1 MTISQSDHPTIRS
14 ATTASA
20 PPGKSEDRD
29 AFERAYRRA
38 QRHSRR
44 VRVLKVAL
52 PAVAL
57 SMVAAVGLYSFVGL
71 PGGISV
77 NLGGT
82 TLEGGRLVMANPE
95 LDGFT
100 SDDRPYSMRADR
112 AIQEVG
118 NTSVI
123 QLERIGARLPIDAA
137 NWADVDAEKG
147 VFDREAN
154 TLELSEGV
162 TITMDTGMTAT
173 LRSATVDIGLGAMST
188 AEPVEITM
196 EGSRLS
202 ADSMRMTERGGVL
215 VFENRVR
222 MQVELQR
229 LERAQR
235 SEGTPNAQ

>member
-1 MTISQSDHPTIRS
+1 MSISPSDHPTTRS
-14 ATTASA
+14 ATGASGA
-20 PPGKSEDRD
+20 PGKPQDGD

-38 QRHSRR
+38 RRHSRR

-52 PAVAL
+52 PALAL
-57 SMVAAVGLYSFVGL
+57 LLIGAVGVYSLVGL
-71 PGGISV
+71 PGGVSV
-77 NLGGT
+77 NLGVT

-95 LDGFT
+95 LDGYT
-100 SDDRPYSMRADR
+100 PDDRPYSMRAER

-137 NWADVDAEKG
+137 NWADVDAERG

-154 TLELSEGV
+154 TLELTDGV

-173 LRSATVDIGLGAMST
+173 LRSATVDIGLGVMSS
-188 AEPVEITM
+188 AEPVEIDM

-202 ADSMRMTERGGVL
+202 ADSMRVTERGGVL
-215 VFENRVR
+215 IFENRVR
-222 MQVELQR
+222 MQVDLRR
-229 LERAQR
+229 LERAQMDEEA
-235 SEGTPNAQ
+235 SNGE

>member
-14 ATTASA
+14 ATTAST

>member
-1 MTISQSDHPTIRS
+1 MSISRSDHPTNRS
-14 ATTASA
+14 ATSASH
-20 PPGKSEDRD
+20 PPEKPQDRE

-44 VRVLKVAL
+44 VRILKIAL
-52 PAVAL
+52 PGLALLLVAG
-57 SMVAAVGLYSFVGL
+57 VGAYALIGL
-71 PGGISV
+71 PGGVSV

-95 LDGFT
+95 LDGYT
-100 SDDRPYSMRADR
+100 PDDRPYSMRAER
-112 AIQEVG
+112 AIQDVG

-137 NWADVDAEKG
+137 NWADVDAERG

-162 TITMDTGMTAT
+162 TVTMDTGMTAT
-173 LRSATVDIGLGAMST
+173 LRSATVDIGLGVMST
-188 AEPVEITM
+188 AEPVEINM

-202 ADSMRMTERGGVL
+202 ADSMRVSERGGVL

-222 MQVELQR
+222 MQVDLQR
-229 LERAQR
+229 LERAQT
-235 SEGTPNAQ
+235 SGGTSNAQ